1 MEILFKFVICIEPM
15 KYLLTLLT
23 SLLVAFV
30 TSKVFAVQTYILDK
44 TANVSAWHTTNVT
57 GNRSILNTISMVNS
71 YIWFFIGFFCFV
83 FMIWNGYKLITANGD
98 EKAMKSA
105 KTALLWSFI
114 WLAICILAY
123 IIVNIAVNLFA

>member
-1 MEILFKFVICIEPM
+1 MN
-15 KYLLTLLT
+15 YLLT
-23 SLLVAFV
+23 SLIVILTNLISSSVFSVDVYVPTKTENMAAGT
-30 TSKVFAVQTYILDK
+30 TSY
-44 TANVSAWHTTNVT
+44 VT
-57 GNRSILNTISMVNS
+57 GSRSILNTISLINS

-83 FMIWNGYKLITANGD
+83 FMIRSGYRLITSNWD

>member
-1 MEILFKFVICIEPM
+1 MKILMNRIF
-15 KYLLTLLT
+15 TLLIT
-23 SLLVAFV
+23 TFSTFISSRAFAITV
-30 TSKVFAVQTYILDK
+30 YTFQKKPEDAASGTVGY
-44 TANVSAWHTTNVT
+44 SY
-57 GNRSILNTISMVNS
+57 GGRSIFRTISSVNS
-71 YIWFFIGFFCFV
+71 YIRFFIGFFCFV

-114 WLAICILAY
+114 WLAVCILAY

>member
-1 MEILFKFVICIEPM
+1 MN
-15 KYLLTLLT
+15 YLLT
-23 SLLVAFV
+23 SLIGILITSVS
-30 TSKVFAVQTYILDK
+30 SKVFAVTAYTPTEK
-44 TANVSAWHTTNVT
+44 TADMAEGTTSMVT
-57 GNRSILNTISMVNS
+57 GSRSILNTISLVNS
-71 YIWFFIGFFCFV
+71 YIWFFIWFFCFA
-83 FMIWNGYKLITANGD
+83 FMVWNGYKLITANGD

>member
-1 MEILFKFVICIEPM
+1 MCIKLM
-15 KYLLTLLT
+15 NYLLT
-23 SLLVAFV
+23 SLIVILTTSVS
-30 TSKVFAVQTYILDK
+30 SKVFAVSAHILQG
-44 TANVSAWHTTNVT
+44 TTDAADQAHEQVD
-57 GNRSILNTISMVNS
+57 GSRSILNTISMVNS

-105 KTALLWSFI
+105 RTALLWSFI
-114 WLAICILAY
+114 WLAICIVAY

>member
-1 MEILFKFVICIEPM
+1 M
-15 KYLLTLLT
+15 KRLLALLTVILT
-23 SLLVAFV
+23 TLISSRA
-30 TSKVFAVQTYILDK
+30 FAVTVYTPSEK
-44 TANVSAWHTTNVT
+44 TVDMAAGTTTAVY
-57 GNRSILNTISMVNS
+57 GHRSILNTISMVNS
-71 YIWFFIGFFCFV
+71 YIWFFIWFFCFV
-83 FMIWNGYKLITANGD
+83 FMIWNGYKLITGNGD

>member
-1 MEILFKFVICIEPM
+1 MYIKLM
-15 KYLLTLLT
+15 NHLLT
-23 SLLVAFV
+23 SIIAIFL
-30 TSKVFAVQTYILDK
+30 TSVSSKAFAVSVHILQGTTDAADR
-44 TANVSAWHTTNVT
+44 ANEQVEGS
-57 GNRSILNTISMVNS
+57 RSILNTISMVNS

-83 FMIWNGYKLITANGD
+83 FMIWNGYKLITGNGE